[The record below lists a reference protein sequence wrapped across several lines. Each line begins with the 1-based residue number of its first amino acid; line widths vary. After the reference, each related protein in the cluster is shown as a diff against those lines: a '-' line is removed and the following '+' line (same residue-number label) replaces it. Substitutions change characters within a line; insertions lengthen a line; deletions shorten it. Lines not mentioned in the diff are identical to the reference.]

1 MMDWFSYCS
10 FAYSALASFRMGTF
24 GSVFFPKRDYISTL
38 IRASPVLFAASPNT
52 WTISSSALVR
62 LACFWNSGERSYNW
76 TRMIEGPKR
85 TNRTFALLRSKN
97 VRGKQMVRVIVTV
110 VVTLALLALSK
121 YEFHADLRLDQ
132 IVF

>member
-1 MMDWFSYCS
+1 
-10 FAYSALASFRMGTF
+10 
-24 GSVFFPKRDYISTL
+24 
-38 IRASPVLFAASPNT
+38 
-52 WTISSSALVR
+52 
-62 LACFWNSGERSYNW
+62 
-76 TRMIEGPKR
+76 MIEGPNR

-132 IVF
+132 IVFVALGWVLAVVIGRSHDEKVVAQVPLARSRRAFAAIPENGSSRSPRGRSGPRFQQLARRDYRL